1 MLSDQENNPKLL
13 PFKAEDSN
21 NYENVAGPFS
31 RDSNTMIPRRWRSV
45 PFRWKPFLLAC
56 GFIYVFMSFLSYFSS
71 DISDNSSKLQGGN
84 DKVQI
89 IKGID
94 AAVVFRPPVNVDAVA
109 HSSFKEP
116 NFKEEQIINKPDA
129 FQKPNPK
136 ILRPKMENEKES
148 SNKYYYK
155 MKYNGKEIF
164 IEKLLTRPSADS
176 LMAKTMLDPAFI
188 KSKKRIVAIDAGF
201 GQENLG
207 GCSDWNCEMGG
218 DANTADVLIMQSG
231 RSIERKPNQLFVY
244 YSQESPRNSASL
256 ASYNSFYNMT
266 LGFRHDSPA
275 ASPYGYTVKFAPE
288 SRLPEDQPTV
298 NKSLVYGK
306 TKGASWFVSH
316 CGTQSLR
323 EKLVSQLQKYIDVD
337 IYGAC
342 GALKCAKGTQCED
355 SINNDY
361 HFYMA
366 LENSICEDYITEKLW
381 NQGYGHT
388 VIPVVL
394 KRNII
399 EAYVPPN
406 SFIAFDDYENVQK
419 MAEHMKSLMKN
430 KEEYMK
436 YFDWKRDY
444 QVIYLNGLKHDEL
457 ERPWGFCQ
465 LCRISHILSS
475 AASSSASNDLVSS
488 IAFLNNTDL
497 GKSWDNSCESDGS
510 FALKMLTKLESVKG
524 EDDQREKNENGKIV
538 DTLVTSAMRVKI

>member
-1 MLSDQENNPKLL
+1 LRIDNSDSDENERV
-13 PFKAEDSN
+13 PFL
-21 NYENVAGPFS
+21 
-31 RDSNTMIPRRWRSV
+31 RDTKKMFPRRWKSV
-45 PFRWKPFLLAC
+45 PFRWKPFLLAI
-56 GFIYVFMSFLSYFSS
+56 GFIYIFMSFLSYFSS
-71 DISDNSSKLQGGN
+71 DIQNNSSNGLKTQQH

-89 IKGID
+89 IKGL
-94 AAVVFRPPVNVDAVA
+94 DAVA
-109 HSSFKEP
+109 IPVVAAAVHSTLKVP
-116 NFKEEQIINKPDA
+116 TFKEEQINKPAAEDS
-129 FQKPNPK
+129 FQRPNPK
-136 ILRPKMENEKES
+136 IIKLKNEKEKEEEKS
-148 SNKYYYK
+148 SKNYYYK
-155 MKYNGKEIF
+155 MNYGGKEIY
-164 IEKLLTRPSADS
+164 IEKLLTRSGADS
-176 LMAKTMLDPAFI
+176 LMDKTVLDPSLI

-201 GQENLG
+201 SQTNLG

-218 DANTADVLIMQSG
+218 GDPETADVIIMQSG
-231 RSIERKPNQLFVY
+231 RTLERKPNQLFVY

-256 ASYNSFYNMT
+256 SSFNTFYNMT

-275 ASPYGYTVKFAPE
+275 ASPYGYTVKLAPQ
-288 SRLPEDQPTV
+288 SRLSSDQSTV
-298 NKSLVYGK
+298 NKSLVNGK

-323 EKLVSQLQKYIDVD
+323 ERLVSQLQKYIDVD

-342 GALKCAKGTQCED
+342 GTLKCAKGTQCED

-399 EAYVPPN
+399 ESYVPPN
-406 SFIAFDDYENVQK
+406 SFIAFDDYENVEK

-430 KEEYMK
+430 KDEYMK
-436 YFDWKRDY
+436 YFEWKRDY
-444 QVIYLNGLKHDEL
+444 QVIYLNGQNHDEL

-465 LCRISHILSS
+465 LCRISHILS
-475 AASSSASNDLVSS
+475 AASSSSNGSPSPL

-497 GKSWDNSCESDGS
+497 GTIWDNSCENDGS
-510 FALKMLTKLESVKG
+510 FAMKMLTKLENVKG
-524 EDDQREKNENGKIV
+524 EDERKSIIDGNGKAAAAV
-538 DTLVTSAMRVKI
+538 DTLVTSAMRVKNL

>member
-1 MLSDQENNPKLL
+1 MGDFSNILLSEQENNLKTKVF
-13 PFKAEDSN
+13 PFKTTEN
-21 NYENVAGPFS
+21 CNKTENVAGPFS
-31 RDSNTMIPRRWRSV
+31 RDSNNMLPRRWRSV

-56 GFIYVFMSFLSYFSS
+56 GFIYIFMSFLSYFSS
-71 DISDNSSKLQGGN
+71 DIPENNSASKFQG

-89 IKGID
+89 IKGLD
-94 AAVVFRPPVNVDAVA
+94 AVAFRRPVNVDAV
-109 HSSFKEP
+109 HSSLKEQ
-116 NFKEEQIINKPDA
+116 NFKEEQIINKPAAA
-129 FQKPNPK
+129 FEKANPK
-136 ILRPKMENEKES
+136 IIRPKMEKEEEK
-148 SNKYYYK
+148 SNKKYYYK
-155 MKYNGKEIF
+155 MKYNGKEIY

-176 LMAKTMLDPAFI
+176 LMEKTVLDPSLI

-218 DANTADVLIMQSG
+218 DADNADVLIMQSG
-231 RSIERKPNQLFVY
+231 RSVERKPNQLFVY

-256 ASYNSFYNMT
+256 SSYNSFYNMT

-298 NKSLVYGK
+298 NKSLIHGK

-323 EKLVSQLQKYIDVD
+323 EKLVAQLQKYIDVD

-342 GALKCAKGTQCED
+342 GPLKCAKGTQCED

-399 EAYVPPN
+399 EPYVPPN

-436 YFDWKRDY
+436 YFDWK
-444 QVIYLNGLKHDEL
+444 H
-457 ERPWGFCQ
+457 
-465 LCRISHILSS
+465 
-475 AASSSASNDLVSS
+475 
-488 IAFLNNTDL
+488 L
-497 GKSWDNSCESDGS
+497 GKSWDNSCETDGS
-510 FALKMLTKLESVKG
+510 FATKMLTKLETG
-524 EDDQREKNENGKIV
+524 NRDGDEHEHEKNENGKIV
-538 DTLVTSAMRVKI
+538 DTLVTSAMRVKN